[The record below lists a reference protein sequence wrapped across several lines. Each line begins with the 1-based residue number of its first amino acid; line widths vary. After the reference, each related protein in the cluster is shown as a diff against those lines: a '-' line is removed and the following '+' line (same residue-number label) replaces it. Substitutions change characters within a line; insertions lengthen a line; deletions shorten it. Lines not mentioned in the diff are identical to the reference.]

1 MNAKKEILLN
11 PNTKVSFRK
20 GTREKI
26 VLLRQLERKV
36 LWLSTW
42 MIHNANHVRVKKD
55 GLKVGGHQ
63 ASSAS
68 LVSIMTTLYFD
79 ILRPADRVGV

>member
-1 MNAKKEILLN
+1 MNPKKEILLN

-63 ASSAS
+63 VSSAS
-68 LVSIMTTLYFD
+68 LVSIMT
-79 ILRPADRVGV
+79 ILQNFPEI